1 MNKQLYLI
9 FIITFSMMISCSKK
23 NNIPEPDTLFSE
35 KIPAEKNSDIE
46 NQTIENKAVEINDD
60 LANETIKENIAT
72 KDLNQDSTIVN
83 EPLSNMINK
92 NHFYELEKSME
103 EILLKISFLE
113 KQLLLK
119 ENSGP
124 TTSYTEKLKNL
135 IDGPPMKHQISLKN
149 ESIIEGFIEKNT
161 ESNIMVMT
169 NVGRLTIDKNEIEYI
184 EEITTLEPDIIFIGH
199 GLEQQFDD
207 HYLFSGKVLNQGTLR
222 GDFVRVIFQLWADDT
237 NVIYSD
243 STFVEGNQ
251 IKYESGIVTDT
262 SLNPNKSARYILN
275 VPIEKD
281 IPISYI
287 TREIRWIKY
296 N

>member
-1 MNKQLYLI
+1 MKKMNKQLYLI
-9 FIITFSMMISCSKK
+9 FIITFTMMISCSKK
-23 NNIPEPDTLFSE
+23 NNNPEPDALFSE
-35 KIPAEKNSDIE
+35 KTTTENNNDIK
-46 NQTIENKAVEINDD
+46 NQTIENKDAIN
-60 LANETIKENIAT
+60 ESIKENIAT
-72 KDLNQDSTIVN
+72 KDLNLDSTIVN
-83 EPLSNMINK
+83 DPLSSIINE

-103 EILLKISFLE
+103 DILLKISFLE
-113 KQLLLK
+113 KQLLLN

-135 IDGPPMKHQISLKN
+135 IDGPPMKHQIALKN

-161 ESNIMVMT
+161 ESNILVMT

-222 GDFVRVIFQLWADDT
+222 GDFVRVIFKLWADDT
-237 NVIYSD
+237 NIIYSD

-275 VPIEKD
+275 LPIEKD
-281 IPISYI
+281 FSISYI